1 MHGFFMDIRL
11 YHKVNKADLCQ
22 FLLLTIKCVLGF
34 WWGGVVFF
42 VLWGFFPPNNGLS
55 PVLMVFSFYFLLVQ
69 RQK

>member
-22 FLLLTIKCVLGF
+22 FLLLIKCVLGF
-34 WWGGVVFF
+34 GGGVVF